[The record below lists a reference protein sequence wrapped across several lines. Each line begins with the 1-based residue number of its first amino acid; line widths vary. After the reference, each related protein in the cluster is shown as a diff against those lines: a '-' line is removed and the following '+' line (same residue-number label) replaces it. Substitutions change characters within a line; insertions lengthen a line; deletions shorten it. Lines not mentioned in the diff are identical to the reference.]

1 MYCILKVTCPALRI
15 TCILVFSYVTLLL
28 SILIFHYY
36 HHLFLYYLGKTH
48 SCCPALLTC
57 LTTLHWQCGIEPES
71 NNTKWS
77 YPLINRGWSAF
88 TLCICSVSF
97 DWITG
102 SSSTDESFWM
112 MQFRSRAEKRN
123 NTLVNLEKW
132 IYFPNQPIRHW
143 SNFWLEKE
151 QQLTE
156 TNNSWTREQKWWFS
170 WMP

>member
-48 SCCPALLTC
+48 NCCPALLTC

-88 TLCICSVSF
+88 TLCIS
-97 DWITG
+97 IYMLALYLLTG
-102 SSSTDESFWM
+102 SPGPHQQMKVSEWCSSG
-112 MQFRSRAEKRN
+112 Q
-123 NTLVNLEKW
+123 
-132 IYFPNQPIRHW
+132 
-143 SNFWLEKE
+143 
-151 QQLTE
+151 
-156 TNNSWTREQKWWFS
+156 EQKRETTRWWTLRNEYISQINRSVTDLTFD
-170 WMP
+170 